1 MTLYCPTTREALV
14 GAVEKNFGFDISPL
28 WQWMTTTG
36 SLPQKLPVD
45 WDPVWGRQ
53 GAYEHIRGRQSI
65 RHTSSPKHGVLRKS
79 PAGKNIREPCKL
91 CGIAGVVVMC
101 YHAAIAPIRV
111 PPYKLKLLRLLGGL
125 ANRVRTMKASLEK
138 GVDEYQTAH
147 RIFLTARFEEV
158 RQMQQN
164 ASVGAWNGKAI
175 ALLDEGARDA
185 GKLAELSTYRELKLG
200 EWFSDL
206 EKCILSMEDEV
217 LAGMG
222 LPLQE
227 RIFPARAG
235 RPPKMIARARAILK
249 DEGFTWSDVVR
260 LVQEKRDAE
269 DPEGAIARARSQ
281 VSAAQNRS

>member
-1 MTLYCPTTREALV
+1 
-14 GAVEKNFGFDISPL
+14 
-28 WQWMTTTG
+28 
-36 SLPQKLPVD
+36 
-45 WDPVWGRQ
+45 
-53 GAYEHIRGRQSI
+53 
-65 RHTSSPKHGVLRKS
+65 
-79 PAGKNIREPCKL
+79 
-91 CGIAGVVVMC
+91 
-101 YHAAIAPIRV
+101 
-111 PPYKLKLLRLLGGL
+111 
-125 ANRVRTMKASLEK
+125 MKASLEK